1 VVRSIYLDTYRQF
14 LERLR
19 KARQEAGMSQVAAA
33 AALGKPQ
40 SYVSYCETGGRR
52 VDVEELREF
61 ARLYGKP
68 ISYFLDD

>member
-1 VVRSIYLDTYRQF
+1 MRSIYSDTYRQF

-19 KARQEAGMSQVAAA
+19 QARRDAGMSQVEAA

-61 ARLYGKP
+61 AKLYGKP
-68 ISYFLDD
+68 VSFFLDD

>member
-1 VVRSIYLDTYRQF
+1 VRSIYSDTYRQF

-19 KARQEAGMSQVAAA
+19 QARRDAGMSQVEAA

-61 ARLYGKP
+61 AKLYGKP
-68 ISYFLDD
+68 VSFFLDD